1 MHTPADSRRRT
12 RPSGRARR
20 GFAWVGAVLLSSTAG
35 GLLPLPQADESAAS
49 SASPFVTARAAEA
62 APSDA
67 TPVDAAPASAAP
79 AKAVAAN
86 AANTDDANAADAANA
101 TPANPAPADAAPA
114 DADAADVALP
124 PSADSVLRIIFLDVG
139 QGDAVLIQAPEGQ
152 TALVDAGPR
161 DVVPLLRELG
171 VERIDL
177 LVATHPHADHIGGM
191 AGVIEALP
199 VRFYM
204 DNGDPHTTQTYRRV
218 LAALD
223 ARPDITYL
231 EATPRTISLGSASI
245 EVLPLLPRG
254 TAGLNDRSVA
264 LVVRFGE
271 FKAFLSGDSEV
282 PQLSYLVGQ
291 RAVPDVELL
300 KAAHHGSDNGFTWEF
315 LRAATP
321 DVVVISVGHNS
332 YGHPRPEALAAYAS
346 AGAAVLRTDMH
357 GHVEVRGHGDGR
369 YDVAS
374 GQQLAA
380 LGTGGGR
387 SAGAT
392 DLGAAAR
399 AAAGVQ
405 LRLRVHAD
413 APGNDNQNP
422 NGEYAVLESDEESDR
437 AIGGWRL
444 CDAANHCFR
453 FPPGAVLAAGGRIV
467 VYTGPGQA
475 DGERYYMGYRRAVWN
490 NSGDTATLYDQ
501 TGAAVVAIRY

>member
-1 MHTPADSRRRT
+1 MQTPADSRRRT
-12 RPSGRARR
+12 GPSGRARR
-20 GFAWVGAVLLSSTAG
+20 GFAWAGALLLSLTAV
-35 GLLPLPQADESAAS
+35 GLLPLSLADESAPSAAS
-49 SASPFVTARAAEA
+49 AFLTAAAAEA

-67 TPVDAAPASAAP
+67 APVDAAPASAAP
-79 AKAVAAN
+79 AKA
-86 AANTDDANAADAANA
+86 DDANADDAAA
-101 TPANPAPADAAPA
+101 
-114 DADAADVALP
+114 ALP
-124 PSADSVLRIIFLDVG
+124 PSADSVLQIIFLDVG
-139 QGDAVLIQAPEGQ
+139 QGDAVLVQAPEGQ
-152 TALVDAGPR
+152 TALIDAGPG

-177 LVATHPHADHIGGM
+177 LVATHPHKDHIGGM
-191 AGVIEALP
+191 VGVIEALP

-204 DNGDPHTTQTYRRV
+204 DNGEPYTTETYRHL
-218 LAALD
+218 LATLD

-254 TAGLNDRSVA
+254 TVGPNDRSVA

-271 FKAFLSGDSEV
+271 FTAFLSGDSEV
-282 PQLSYLVGQ
+282 RQLSHLVGH

-300 KAAHHGSDNGFTWEF
+300 KAAHHGSNNGFTWEF

-321 DVVVISVGHNS
+321 EVVVISVGRNG
-332 YGHPRPEALAAYAS
+332 YGHPKPEALAAYAS

-357 GHVEVRGHGDGR
+357 GHVEVRGYSDGR

-374 GQQLAA
+374 GQQLEA
-380 LGTGGGR
+380 LDAGGAL

-392 DLGAAAR
+392 GGGAVAAAVGIGIVAGAAAGAATGSPAALAGR
-399 AAAGVQ
+399 AETAADNGVQ

-413 APGNDNQNP
+413 APGNDNDNP
-422 NGEYAVLESDEESDR
+422 NGEYAVLESGEEGDR
-437 AIGGWRL
+437 AIGGWQL

-453 FPPGAVLAAGGRIV
+453 FPPGAVLAAGGRVV

-490 NSGDTATLYDQ
+490 NRGDTATLYDQ
-501 TGAAVVAIRY
+501 TGAAVVAFRY